1 MISDEKLRALVE
13 ITAIDVEKDEFASS
27 SMRSTLVH
35 KLCAELLE
43 RREAERKA
51 KSWDD
56 TEACVQ
62 TRRKVTEFYPFARK
76 ALSFRAG
83 MDSAR
88 TIVS

>member
-62 TRRKVTEFYPFARK
+62 TRRKVTEFYDNTGCLRGKFYGEPEERPK
-76 ALSFRAG
+76 
-83 MDSAR
+83 
-88 TIVS
+88 

>member
-62 TRRKVTEFYPFARK
+62 TRRKVTEFYDNTGHLRGKFYGEPEKRPK
-76 ALSFRAG
+76 
-83 MDSAR
+83 
-88 TIVS
+88 